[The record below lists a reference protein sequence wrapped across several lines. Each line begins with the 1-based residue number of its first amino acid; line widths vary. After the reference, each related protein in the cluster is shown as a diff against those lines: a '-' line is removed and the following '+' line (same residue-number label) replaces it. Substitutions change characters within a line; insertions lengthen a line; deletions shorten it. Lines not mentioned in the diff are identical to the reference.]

1 MKLTFKVVY
10 VIRWFFEHTVKQ
22 HEVFIPNVIDFS
34 RQYDTRK
41 EKKAAKKKKT
51 THKPMFVLVCGC
63 NSI

>member
-1 MKLTFKVVY
+1 VKLTFKVVY

-41 EKKAAKKKKT
+41 EKKAAKKKNYT
-51 THKPMFVLVCGC
+51 QAYVCGR